1 MKARVRRPS
10 GLSVLCAGALA
21 AALAGCA
28 AIGEPRPPGDDALEG
43 RLSVRVEGTTVEP
56 ERSLSA
62 AFELRGDAQSG
73 SLNLSTPM
81 GTILAQARWTPQ
93 QALLITPQGQTLYAD
108 MPALTRGLL
117 GEDLPLVALFDW
129 LRGRPWPGAQSQPT
143 SAPEE
148 AGFLQ
153 LGWQVTLARF
163 DQGFIVAR
171 RAQPPTV
178 TVRARVER
186 P

>member
-73 SLNLSTPM
+73 TLNLSTPT
-81 GTILAQARWTPQ
+81 GTILAQARWTP
-93 QALLITPQGQTLYAD
+93 
-108 MPALTRGLL
+108 
-117 GEDLPLVALFDW
+117 
-129 LRGRPWPGAQSQPT
+129 
-143 SAPEE
+143 
-148 AGFLQ
+148 
-153 LGWQVTLARF
+153 
-163 DQGFIVAR
+163 
-171 RAQPPTV
+171 
-178 TVRARVER
+178 
-186 P
+186 